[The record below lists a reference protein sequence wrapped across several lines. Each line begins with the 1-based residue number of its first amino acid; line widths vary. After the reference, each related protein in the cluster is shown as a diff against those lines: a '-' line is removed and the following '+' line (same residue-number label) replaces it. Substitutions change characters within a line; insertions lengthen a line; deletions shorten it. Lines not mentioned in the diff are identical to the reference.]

1 MTTTDKH
8 WHRQTGADALGAVV
22 FGRLDREGLI
32 MTYKIPRIVIGAV
45 SSGCGKTTVVTG
57 LLSALRQQDIS
68 VQSYKIGP
76 DYIDPGYHRLASG
89 KPAHN
94 MDTWLM
100 SRETM
105 VNTFIDTASR
115 QDIAV
120 IEGVMGLYDG
130 GSKGISSTAEIAR
143 LLDAPVVLVID
154 CKSMGASAAAIALGF
169 RQYDEG
175 VRLSGVILNR
185 LGSDNHQKMIEEAM
199 AKLHIPVLGAVRRN
213 ELLVMPERHLGL
225 LPVEENQERKV
236 VDAMGEAMARQLDL
250 GAIMQIAHHAPPLG
264 RMQNPADEYLAQVI
278 DGRRR
283 SFPDDFGKIRIALAR
298 DEAFSF
304 YYPES
309 LAVLERLGARIT
321 EFSPLKDKALP
332 EADGMLLGGGFP
344 EMFADEL
351 GSNSEMLAAVAGAAA
366 DGMPIYAECGGYM
379 YLSKSLTD
387 FEGGEHLMCGVLP
400 GRVQMNKR
408 LQMVGYVEA
417 ELRRDCCLGSAGMK
431 LKGHEFHFSS
441 ELAGEADITGER
453 AFQFTRMRNGAVYP
467 GGFVSGRGN
476 VVGSYLHLHFAG
488 CPEAAV
494 AFVGNC
500 WNYRIK
506 RQGR

>member
-1 MTTTDKH
+1 M
-8 WHRQTGADALGAVV
+8 
-22 FGRLDREGLI
+22 
-32 MTYKIPRIVIGAV
+32 
-45 SSGCGKTTVVTG
+45 
-57 LLSALRQQDIS
+57 
-68 VQSYKIGP
+68 
-76 DYIDPGYHRLASG
+76 
-89 KPAHN
+89 
-94 MDTWLM
+94 
-100 SRETM
+100 
-105 VNTFIDTASR
+105 
-115 QDIAV
+115 
-120 IEGVMGLYDG
+120 
-130 GSKGISSTAEIAR
+130 
-143 LLDAPVVLVID
+143 ID

-175 VRLSGVILNR
+175 VRLAGVILNR

>member
-1 MTTTDKH
+1 
-8 WHRQTGADALGAVV
+8 
-22 FGRLDREGLI
+22 

-105 VNTFIDTASR
+105 VNTFIDTASQ

-169 RQYDEG
+169 QQYDKA
-175 VRLSGVILNR
+175 VRLAGVILNR
-185 LGSDNHQKMIEEAM
+185 LGSDNHQRMIEEAM
-199 AKLHIPVLGAVRRN
+199 ARLHIPVLGAVRRN

-250 GAIMQIAHHAPPLG
+250 GAIMQIAHKAPPLD
-264 RMQNPADEYLAQVI
+264 RVHNPADEYLAQVI

-309 LAVLERLGARIT
+309 LAVLERLGAKIV
-321 EFSPLKDKALP
+321 EFSPLKDKELP
-332 EADGMLLGGGFP
+332 ELGR
-344 EMFADEL
+344 
-351 GSNSEMLAAVAGAAA
+351 NSEMLASVGRAAA

-379 YLSKSLTD
+379 YLNRSLTD
-387 FEGGEHLMCGVLP
+387 FEGREYSMCGVLP

-417 ELRRDCCLGSAGMK
+417 ELQRDCCLGSAGMK

-441 ELAGEADITGER
+441 ELAGEADVTGER

-467 GGFVSGRGN
+467 GGFVSSRGN
-476 VVGSYLHLHFAG
+476 AVGSYLHLHFAG

-500 WNYRIK
+500 WNYRI
-506 RQGR
+506 RCQGR

>member
-1 MTTTDKH
+1 
-8 WHRQTGADALGAVV
+8 
-22 FGRLDREGLI
+22 

-105 VNTFIDTASR
+105 VNTFIDTASQ

-169 RQYDEG
+169 QQYDKA
-175 VRLSGVILNR
+175 VRLAGVILNR
-185 LGSDNHQKMIEEAM
+185 LGSDNHQRMIE
-199 AKLHIPVLGAVRRN
+199 
-213 ELLVMPERHLGL
+213 
-225 LPVEENQERKV
+225 
-236 VDAMGEAMARQLDL
+236 EAMARQLDL
-250 GAIMQIAHHAPPLG
+250 GAIMQIAHKAPPLD
-264 RMQNPADEYLAQVI
+264 RVHNPADEYLAQVI

-309 LAVLERLGARIT
+309 LAVLERLGAKIV
-321 EFSPLKDKALP
+321 EFSPLKDKELP

-344 EMFADEL
+344 EMFAEEL
-351 GSNSEMLAAVAGAAA
+351 GSNSEMLASVGRAAA

-379 YLSKSLTD
+379 YLNRSLTD
-387 FEGGEHLMCGVLP
+387 FEGREYSMCGVLP

-417 ELRRDCCLGSAGMK
+417 ELQRDCCLGSAGMK

-441 ELAGEADITGER
+441 ELAGEADVTGER

-467 GGFVSGRGN
+467 GGFVSSRGN
-476 VVGSYLHLHFAG
+476 AVGSYLHLHFAG

-500 WNYRIK
+500 WNYRI
-506 RQGR
+506 RCQGR